1 MEDYE
6 RKLIDREK
14 EEHLLALANNNS
26 YLLVTGKK
34 TLDEILDNRGEQSFV
49 NMPDEEPDNE
59 TLTSMIDY
67 FIETEEYEKCGV
79 LRDIINSSGELLDEN
94 SGTTASERKSTV

>member
-1 MEDYE
+1 MEDYK

-34 TLDEILDNRGEQSFV
+34 TLDEILNNRGEQSFV
-49 NMPDEEPDNE
+49 N
-59 TLTSMIDY
+59 
-67 FIETEEYEKCGV
+67 K
-79 LRDIINSSGELLDEN
+79 
-94 SGTTASERKSTV
+94 